1 MDKER
6 IAKEIREAS
15 DMSSNSKDEGKTLI
29 SVSPSLSRR
38 LAQEFGSD
46 VNSVVAEILE
56 GYLKV
61 LDDIGYKRN

>member
-1 MDKER
+1 
-6 IAKEIREAS
+6 
-15 DMSSNSKDEGKTLI
+15 MSSNSKDEGKTLI